1 MSTDLRFITH
11 AELALDAAKA
21 EVPSDTAQVFGIPRS
36 GMLPAT
42 MIATRL
48 HLPLGMAGSGIVSG
62 GDRMAD
68 ASVPDGRTLLVD
80 DSLWTGDSMK
90 KAKAVLVARGI
101 PERSIV
107 TCAIYVAPETAHLC
121 DVHVQHVPAP
131 RVFEWNLFNSWA
143 TQHLMLDMDG
153 VICMDPVVFDDD
165 GALYASDIATTA
177 PKFLPKTPVRCIAT
191 NRLDRWRGVTE
202 AWLSRN
208 GVRYGALH
216 MRPEKTSLERR
227 AAGDPAMFKAALFKQ
242 DRDAWLFVESHDVHA
257 ERIAGLAQKPVLSM
271 ESVSIFAGR
280 N

>member
-1 MSTDLRFITH
+1 MSANLRFITH

-21 EVPSDTAQVFGIPRS
+21 EVPSDVAQVFGIPRS

-48 HLPLGMAGSGIVSG
+48 HLPLGMVGSGVVCG
-62 GDRMAD
+62 GDRMAN
-68 ASVPDGRTLLVD
+68 ASLSDGRTLLVD
-80 DSLWTGDSMK
+80 DSLWTGRSMK
-90 KAKAVLVARGI
+90 DAKEVLVARGI
-101 PERSIV
+101 EEKSIV
-107 TCAIYVAPETAHLC
+107 TCAIYVAPETADLC
-121 DVHVQHVPAP
+121 DIHVQYVPAP

-143 TQHLMLDMDG
+143 TQYLMLDMDG
-153 VICMDPVVFDDD
+153 VICMDPTAFDDD
-165 GALYASDIATTA
+165 GALYAADIATAA
-177 PKFLPKTPVRCIAT
+177 PKFLPKTPVRSIAT
-191 NRLDRWRGVTE
+191 NRIDRWRGATE
-202 AWLSRN
+202 EWLARN

-227 AAGDPAMFKAALFKQ
+227 AAGEPALFKAALFKQ

-271 ESVSIFAGR
+271 ESVSIFTGR